1 VRRQLDTYCSLTLPI
16 AHTGSRGLGAS
27 ILRHY
32 TRSDSNPYF
41 TPNHPEFQV
50 YIEQHD
56 HAVLWAKANRD
67 LLAHRIRQCIF
78 GERDEPSNEGVD
90 EDDKAPVEESTP
102 SAQDPREQLAKILD
116 VTHNSVTRC
125 GYEIQREMI
134 DVWLHRKGAAPTDR
148 GFVPC
153 PGSRGDFSWILQPL
167 GNGQLN
173 GTFVSLLS
181 TSCHY

>member
-1 VRRQLDTYCSLTLPI
+1 MLSV
-16 AHTGSRGLGAS
+16 HTGSRGLGAS

-32 TRSDSNPYF
+32 TRSDSNPYLKLV
-41 TPNHPEFQV
+41 HPEFQV
-50 YIEQHD
+50 YLEQHD

-78 GERDEPSNEGVD
+78 GQRSGPSSDDGDRDPES
-90 EDDKAPVEESTP
+90 AVEAEST
-102 SAQDPREQLAKILD
+102 STESELREKLAKILD

-125 GYEIQREMI
+125 GYEVDGEMI
-134 DVWLHRKGAAPTDR
+134 DVWLHRKGAAPTDQ

-153 PGSRGDFSWILQPL
+153 PGSRGDFSWILQPT

-173 GTFVSLLS
+173 GM
-181 TSCHY
+181 

>member
-1 VRRQLDTYCSLTLPI
+1 M
-16 AHTGSRGLGAS
+16 GAS

-41 TPNHPEFQV
+41 TPNHPEFQI

-78 GERDEPSNEGVD
+78 GQRDEPSNEGTD
-90 EDDKAPVEESTP
+90 EDDHATMEGNTP
-102 SAQDPREQLAKILD
+102 PAQDPREKLAKILD

-125 GYEIQREMI
+125 GYEIEGEMI
-134 DVWLHRKGAAPTDR
+134 DVWLHRKGAAPTDQ

-173 GTFVSLLS
+173 GTFFTTIYKILLNS
-181 TSCHY
+181 MIQLIHSPMVLADFMHATLQT

>member
-1 VRRQLDTYCSLTLPI
+1 LFT

-32 TRSDSNPYF
+32 TKSNSNPYL
-41 TPNHPEFQV
+41 TADHPEFQL
-50 YIEQHD
+50 YIQQHD

-67 LLAHRIRQCIF
+67 LLAYRIWQCIF
-78 GERDEPSNEGVD
+78 SQKDEPSDEGGN
-90 EDDKAPVEESTP
+90 DDDQAAVAERIP
-102 SAQDPREQLAKILD
+102 SEKDPREKLATILD

-125 GYEIQREMI
+125 GYEVEGEMI

-153 PGSRGDFSWILQPL
+153 PGSRGDFSWILQPM
-167 GNGQLN
+167 GDGQLN
-173 GTFVSLLS
+173 GM
-181 TSCHY
+181 